1 MNYIQTEKKD
11 VHFRIISK
19 QLGTNY
25 GILDSH
31 GDLIDIMSGE
41 EITTYDNNILSL
53 FPVKIKYTTN
63 IREAIEYHPRI
74 IEDFESGQWFEV
86 IFENK
91 HWNFELTTGDLF
103 HTSWGNI
110 MDFSGKLTHINYLIR
125 EKEMENILRINLLDV
140 HYEIGEI

>member
-1 MNYIQTEKKD
+1 MNYIQTEKND

-53 FPVKIKYTTN
+53 FPVKMKYTTMVKET
-63 IREAIEYHPRI
+63 IAYHPRMF
-74 IEDFESGQWFEV
+74 D
-86 IFENK
+86 
-91 HWNFELTTGDLF
+91 ELWTVV
-103 HTSWGNI
+103 S
-110 MDFSGKLTHINYLIR
+110 SHI
-125 EKEMENILRINLLDV
+125 
-140 HYEIGEI
+140 

>member
-1 MNYIQTEKKD
+1 MNYIQTEKND

-53 FPVKIKYTTN
+53 FPVKMKYTTMVKET
-63 IREAIEYHPRI
+63 IAYHPRMFD
-74 IEDFESGQWFEV
+74 ELNGQWFRV
-86 IFENK
+86 IFRNK
-91 HWNFELTTGDLF
+91 LWNSELTTGDLF
-103 HTSWGNI
+103 SYNWGWDV
-110 MDFSGKLTHINYLIR
+110 MDFYGNQNTMLRMIT
-125 EKEMENILRINLLDV
+125 EKKMEKILRINLLDV